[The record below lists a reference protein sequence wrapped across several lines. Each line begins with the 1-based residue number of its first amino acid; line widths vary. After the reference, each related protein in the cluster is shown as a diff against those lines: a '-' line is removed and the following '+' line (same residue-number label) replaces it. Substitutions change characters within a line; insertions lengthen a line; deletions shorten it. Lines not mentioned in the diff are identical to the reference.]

1 MIGRVDGLETS
12 LQDKEAELDTAKLL
26 SFAVALEKKRLEEH
40 IDQLRRNSETERIE
54 QHETYQTEEQ
64 RGKPAKELADRD
76 VLLESQ
82 NEKVNF
88 KPRSSLIIIHSSLT
102 ALVSKIGDM
111 DRELASSQQRLQSV
125 MADKGTD
132 ELRREVESALGEV
145 EKLLVSWRRKTP
157 S

>member
-1 MIGRVDGLETS
+1 MLSDHIVS
-12 LQDKEAELDTAKLL
+12 KQLL

-54 QHETYQTEEQ
+54 QHETYQTELRLLRSNVENLQ
-64 RGKPAKELADRD
+64 KELADRD